1 MNDPSMNQ
9 FDRSPLVCTRMILS
23 LSLSISLSQTH
34 TRTLTHGAMDTLTHT
49 HTHMILT
56 AMTMRG
62 VSLTPIDREDKLRL
76 IEANDARTTEWTHQA
91 TIVFFLFF
99 SFSFSNR
106 PSRPSLSALMK
117 VKATMQQ

>member
-1 MNDPSMNQ
+1 
-9 FDRSPLVCTRMILS
+9 
-23 LSLSISLSQTH
+23 
-34 TRTLTHGAMDTLTHT
+34 MDTHTHT

-91 TIVFFLFF
+91 TMFFFLFF

-106 PSRPSLSALMK
+106 PSQPSLSALMK
-117 VKATMQQ
+117 VKSNNAAIINFINLNYRLQFVQGNN